1 MLRDIDI
8 PQHSKLWQ
16 TSFTFQAP
24 DYMAKGWYWTEF
36 FFWAWTCKFWSQF
49 LLSFHLVQNFSNFD
63 DNNKFQIFE
72 WQIRRNEI
80 KVKNERWKTAKPFRH
95 NDRISCLCLLFSQK
109 KNKNLLFCSRSW
121 RSTQQCR
128 GMPGKYETLSNEN
141 LTSFAHQNIPVILVL
156 QCFIQVLWMPGS

>member
-63 DNNKFQIFE
+63 ENNKFQIFE

-80 KVKNERWKTAKPFRH
+80 KVKDERQP
-95 NDRISCLCLLFSQK
+95 NLLSTIIEFLVYVFFSHK

-128 GMPGKYETLSNEN
+128 GMPGKYGTLSNEN
-141 LTSFAHQNIPVILVL
+141 LTSFAHQKIPVFLVTEY
-156 QCFIQVLWMPGS
+156 FVQVLWMPGS

>member
-63 DNNKFQIFE
+63 ENNKFQIFE

-80 KVKNERWKTAKPFRH
+80 KVKDERQP
-95 NDRISCLCLLFSQK
+95 
-109 KNKNLLFCSRSW
+109 NLL
-121 RSTQQCR
+121 STIIEFLVYVFFSHKKIKIYFSAVEAGDRPSNAEGCR
-128 GMPGKYETLSNEN
+128 VSMKLSQMKTWPP
-141 LTSFAHQNIPVILVL
+141 LHIKIFLY
-156 QCFIQVLWMPGS
+156 F